1 MSNQASN
8 NRCKTDLTQDIA
20 GLPNGV
26 AAKGAF
32 EAVFLGNMLAHI
44 DGKCINGEKII
55 IKQQCKTQ
63 LPDIHSKNWCKWL
76 TAVDQEN
83 QISLTHTI
91 ERANVPILYN
101 TPRLCDPGIIMSKN
115 WSLRN
120 YIESRLY
127 MFKFVYDFG
136 KGYTQTSNSSSNCKN
151 STNTKPSS
159 SCYPSTVFDFRPYT
173 FALRLPQQ
181 TNKGRLIRVTQHITV
196 DNDSGALGFTPHT
209 SLTTYPYNPV
219 KNTQTSQVVFK
230 SLVKAV
236 IGGKAFGSNQKSVLN
251 MNYNLGNRGTGINTQ
266 DKYIDTFINFLK
278 KYDRIKFAGEDGL
291 LSNSK
296 ELQVVTLTDG
306 VIRTMFYDL
315 IHDEVVNKTDNF
327 EEFRDKFIQE
337 FNSPDFGSP
346 TTSKGAPNSVGRP
359 GIVTYSKLIGK
370 TIAAKSYKA
379 YKSILTPPKAKNG
392 SMISMTQPVK
402 NKNGS
407 VGNKIIPQYPALFKT
422 IGDLSQFMYAA
433 KFNTIVGSGD
443 KMGIAT
449 GMYVNA
455 LNRKIVKCM
464 IEDAVT
470 GFILYT
476 GMDPKHVKFITKSGC
491 GGLAN
496 KVTKATTCYGINGAI
511 VTTEEAQTQMINSL
525 NANERPFVKGI
536 INRQKTYLNR
546 LKTNLPKTKVNQ
558 LRQRDDASPATAA
571 ALRATGGATRRN
583 QSEIKRNRVRSL
595 NTYINNLQRK
605 LNEKGKS
612 NKLKK
617 TMYLSNLHKS
627 NTNNS
632 LAAIK
637 ARAFSNA
644 KRIISSK

>member
-1 MSNQASN
+1 MSNQTN
-8 NRCKTDLTQDIA
+8 NKKCKTDLTQDIA
-20 GLPNGV
+20 GLPDGV

-136 KGYTQTSNSSSNCKN
+136 KGYTQTSNSSSNCN
-151 STNTKPSS
+151 STNNKPSS
-159 SCYPSTVFDFRPYT
+159 SCYPSTVFDFRSYT

-181 TNKGRLIRVTQHITV
+181 TNNKGRLIHVTQHITV

-209 SLTTYPYNPV
+209 SLTTYPYTPV

-236 IGGKAFGSNQKSVLN
+236 IGGKSFGSNQKSVLN

-278 KYDRIKFAGEDGL
+278 KYDRIKFADEDGL
-291 LSNSK
+291 LLNSK
-296 ELQVVTLTDG
+296 KLQVVTLTDG

-315 IHDEVVNKTDNF
+315 IHDEVVNKTDSF

-337 FNSPDFGSP
+337 FNSPDFGSKP
-346 TTSKGAPNSVGRP
+346 TTGGGPNRVGRP

-379 YKSILTPPKAKNG
+379 YGSILTPSKANG
-392 SMISMTQPVK
+392 STNFMTQPVK
-402 NKNGS
+402 GKNG
-407 VGNKIIPQYPALFKT
+407 VVNKIIPQYPALFKT

-476 GMDPKHVKFITKSGC
+476 GMNPKHVKFITKSGC
-491 GGLAN
+491 GRLAN
-496 KVTKATTCYGINGAI
+496 EATTCYGINGAT
-511 VTTEEAQTQMINSL
+511 VTAENLQTQMVNSL
-525 NANERPFVKGI
+525 NAKEKPFVNGI
-536 INRQKTYLNR
+536 INRQKTYLKRLETNLATNNVNR
-546 LKTNLPKTKVNQ
+546 LRKQ
-558 LRQRDDASPATAA
+558 GASAAATAKERA
-571 ALRATGGATRRN
+571 ADGPTIRN
-583 QSEIKRNRVRSL
+583 QREIKRNRVRSL
-595 NTYINNLQRK
+595 NTYINKLQRQ
-605 LNEKGKS
+605 LTEKGKS
-612 NKLKK
+612 NKLNKNIGI
-617 TMYLSNLHKS
+617 YP
-627 NTNNS
+627 NS
-632 LAAIK
+632 VKVIQTP
-637 ARAFSNA
+637 R
-644 KRIISSK
+644 